1 MRAACAALL
10 HAHAALQQEL
20 VGPQQARE
28 ATAALLGLG
37 KLGLDPGEK
46 FAAAIM
52 RLVEADGG
60 RDPGLLAF
68 TAWTL
73 AICEVRRWGCS
84 WMLLQGLYAAPPP
97 ADRARGSGPVL
108 QCHRLRP
115 GPAVWGKWGPV
126 VQRHGPCFRA
136 WGGNSARGSTACRAA

>member
-10 HAHAALQQEL
+10 HAPAALQQEL

-84 WMLLQGLYAAPPP
+84 WMLLQGLCCSATACGPGPRFG
-97 ADRARGSGPVL
+97 ASRGLWCSATAYVSGPGEGT
-108 QCHRLRP
+108 LRAILLHA
-115 GPAVWGKWGPV
+115 GL
-126 VQRHGPCFRA
+126 RDM
-136 WGGNSARGSTACRAA
+136 